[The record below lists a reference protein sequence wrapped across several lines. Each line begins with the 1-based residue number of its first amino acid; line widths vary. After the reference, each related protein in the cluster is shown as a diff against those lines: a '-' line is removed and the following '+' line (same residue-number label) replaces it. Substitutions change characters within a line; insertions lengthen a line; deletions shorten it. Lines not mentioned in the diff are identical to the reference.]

1 MSSPTQ
7 GDRAASLGV
16 LDLSVPGF
24 WGCAPAGEDPEAVLT
39 TADKGGVLAR
49 GYHLFFFFK

>member
-7 GDRAASLGV
+7 GDRAAPLGV

-24 WGCAPAGEDPEAVLT
+24 WGCAPAGEDPEAVPT
-39 TADKGGVLAR
+39 TADKGGLLAR
-49 GYHLFFFFK
+49 GYHFFFFK